1 MDCAIHK
8 LAEALPS
15 VEFYGELQQAFSHF
29 NAGLFDN
36 KLPPCLITLQ
46 RQKNTYGYF
55 SFERFVG
62 SETGECIDVCAAERA
77 KRGQI
82 ALNPS
87 WFVVRT
93 VPQTL
98 STLVHEMV
106 HLWQFHFG
114 DPGRRAYHNRQWADQ
129 MEAIG
134 LIPSHTGEP
143 GGRRVGE
150 KMTHY
155 ILEDGPFDQVCRDLM
170 TREFTLSWLDRFP
183 PQYPN
188 PSLAA
193 ALTGGSASSA
203 ALARVTPV
211 QAENRSHRLKYRCPS
226 CAAQVWGKP
235 GMKLLCGEDTCK
247 AVVMQPVGF

>member
-15 VEFYGELQQAFSHF
+15 VEFYGELQKAFSHF
-29 NAGLFDN
+29 NEGLFEN
-36 KLPPCLITLQ
+36 KLPACLITLQ

-55 SFERFVG
+55 SPERFVS
-62 SETGECIDVCAAERA
+62 SETGECIDEV
-77 KRGQI
+77 

-98 STLVHEMV
+98 STLAHEMV
-106 HLWQFHFG
+106 HLWQYHFG
-114 DPGRRAYHNRQWADQ
+114 DPGRRAYHNREWADR
-129 MEAIG
+129 MESIG
-134 LIPSHTGEP
+134 LMPSNTGKP

-155 ILEDGPFDQVCRDLM
+155 ILEDGPFDRACRELM

-183 PQYPN
+183 PQP
-188 PSLAA
+188 PSHALAA
-193 ALTGGSASSA
+193 ALTGGSASAA

-211 QAENRSHRLKYRCPS
+211 QAENRSHRVKYRCPS

-235 GMKLLCGEDTCK
+235 GMKLLCGENACK
-247 AVVMQPVGF
+247 AAVMQPVGT